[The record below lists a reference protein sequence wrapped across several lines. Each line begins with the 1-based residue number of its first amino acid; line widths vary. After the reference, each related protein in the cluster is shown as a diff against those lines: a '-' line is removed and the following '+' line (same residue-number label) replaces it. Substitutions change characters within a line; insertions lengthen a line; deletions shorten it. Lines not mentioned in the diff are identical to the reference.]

1 MSSPKWFKPASIL
14 ILIWMLLGVTMLVMD
29 LLTTPEQAA
38 ALPEAQRLL
47 RDERPL
53 WLMGVFGIATGVG
66 LFGAIALVMKRAIAV
81 TLLTISLVAVTAQF
95 GYTIAGMKAIE
106 RVGAGHAL
114 GVPGFIFLMGAFS
127 LWVAIKGRNDAW
139 LS

>member
-1 MSSPKWFKPASIL
+1 MPPAKWFKPASTVIVL
-14 ILIWMLLGVTMLVMD
+14 WMLLGVVMLVLD

-38 ALPEAQRLL
+38 ALPEAQRML
-47 RDERPL
+47 REERPM
-53 WLMGVFGIATGVG
+53 WLMVVFGVATGAGLLGAITLWMRKAASVG
-66 LFGAIALVMKRAIAV
+66 LLTLSLAAV
-81 TLLTISLVAVTAQF
+81 TLQF
-95 GYTIAGMKAIE
+95 GYTIVGMKAIE

-127 LWVAIKGRNDAW
+127 LWVAITARNADW

>member
-1 MSSPKWFKPASIL
+1 MS
-14 ILIWMLLGVTMLVMD
+14 LGVAMLVMD
-29 LLTTPEQAA
+29 LMTTPEQAA
-38 ALPEAQRLL
+38 ALPEAQRML
-47 RDERPL
+47 RDARPT

-66 LFGAIALVMKRAIAV
+66 LLGAIALVMKKEISV

-106 RVGAGHAL
+106 VVGPAHAL
-114 GVPGFIFLMGAFS
+114 GVPGVIFLMGALS
-127 LWVAIKGRNDAW
+127 LWVAIKGRNEQW

>member
-1 MSSPKWFKPASIL
+1 MPPAKWFKPASIF
-14 ILIWMLLGVTMLVMD
+14 ILVWMALGVSMLIMD

-47 RDERPL
+47 REARPT

-66 LFGAIALVMKRAIAV
+66 LIGAVALVMKKEISVFLLMISLIAV
-81 TLLTISLVAVTAQF
+81 TVQF
-95 GYTIAGMKAIE
+95 GYTIVGMDAIAI
-106 RVGAGHAL
+106 VGAGHAL
-114 GVPGFIFLMGAFS
+114 GVPGVIFLMGAFS
-127 LWVAIKGRNDAW
+127 LWVAIRGRNEQW